1 MKSRERKIIVLSDL
15 KSRHFDQAF
24 FVLKDGSEE
33 SRSAVFEAERIVEE
47 YFAPAPLPRSP
58 KKPRDWDFI
67 PFAVTAAL
75 AVLAGIVA
83 VVVNI
88 I

>member
-1 MKSRERKIIVLSDL
+1 MKSKERKIIVLSDL

-24 FVLKDGSEE
+24 FVLKDGREE
-33 SRSAVFEAERIVEE
+33 NRSAVFEAERIVEE
-47 YFAPAPLPRSP
+47 YFAPAPLPARP
-58 KKPRDWDFI
+58 KKARDWDFI

-83 VVVNI
+83 VLVNVV
-88 I
+88 